1 MYFGNIADSELK
13 QYHETVKNNFSMS
26 LSDVLSSDLFKIETI
41 ITDTIYK
48 IYPLFYCDTIA
59 STNKND
65 KILDNKC
72 IICEN
77 DTSTRLYFNT
87 ETELENV
94 DLGITSL
101 LQVIKDG
108 ATIRCYYYNALFL
121 CFDKN
126 SQRVLEGVKVTVDL
140 KAFNGVNYSDEGV
153 SNQDGLVY
161 LPNLMKD
168 NVIFTTGLITAEYNN
183 QIVTVWEVSE

>member
-26 LSDVLSSDLFKIETI
+26 LSNVLSSDLFKIETI

-48 IYPLFYCDTIA
+48 IYPLFYCDTIT
-59 STNKND
+59 STNKKD

-72 IICEN
+72 IICEK

-87 ETELENV
+87 KTELENV

-101 LQVIKDG
+101 FIITNVKISCS
-108 ATIRCYYYNALFL
+108 TTNALFL

-140 KAFNGVNYSDEGV
+140 NTAGGVNYSDEGY
-153 SNQDGLVY
+153 SNKDGLVY
-161 LPNLMKD
+161 FPDLMKD
-168 NVIFTTGLITAEYNN
+168 DVTFTTGSITAEYNN

>member
-26 LSDVLSSDLFKIETI
+26 LSNVLSSDLFKIETI

-48 IYPLFYCDTIA
+48 IYPLFYCDTIT

-72 IICEN
+72 IICEK

-87 ETELENV
+87 DTDLTNV
-94 DLGITSL
+94 DLGCVSLIRGTS
-101 LQVIKDG
+101 VSFD
-108 ATIRCYYYNALFL
+108 NNPVPVFL
-121 CFDKN
+121 CFDKITN
-126 SQRVLEGVKVTVDL
+126 RVLEGVKISANLTNVYHEY
-140 KAFNGVNYSDEGV
+140 GIDEGV
-153 SNQDGLVY
+153 SNKDGLVF
-161 LPNLMKD
+161 LPNLM
-168 NVIFTTGLITAEYNN
+168 NANHYFSEGLITAEYNN
-183 QIVTVWEVSE
+183 QTIKVWER